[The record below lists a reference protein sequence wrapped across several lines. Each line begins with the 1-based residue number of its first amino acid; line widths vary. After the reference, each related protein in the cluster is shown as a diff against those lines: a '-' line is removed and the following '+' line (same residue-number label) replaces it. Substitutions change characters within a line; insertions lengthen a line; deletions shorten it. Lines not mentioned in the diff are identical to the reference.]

1 MIMIPQSLKILRMKQ
16 MSIILI
22 IVLLFSCSS
31 KKATPK
37 EGDGWLKGDNDRKF
51 ETISKHFRGFDMAMM
66 EVGYRYTELYW
77 AGQDQNWDYA
87 LYQLDKI
94 KLTVE
99 NGIERRPKR
108 AHSAKIFLDNSI
120 NEMKEAIQQPN
131 KPAFN
136 NGFAIFQTAC
146 HSCHISEKVSFIKVD
161 LPKQ

>member
-22 IVLLFSCSS
+22 IVLLFSCTS

-77 AGQDQNWDYA
+77 AGQDQNWA
-87 LYQLDKI
+87 
-94 KLTVE
+94 T
-99 NGIERRPKR
+99 
-108 AHSAKIFLDNSI
+108 HSSNASI
-120 NEMKEAIQQPN
+120 L
-131 KPAFN
+131 
-136 NGFAIFQTAC
+136 QTDPL
-146 HSCHISEKVSFIKVD
+146 HRDQSTRSWSTYVREQTGLVQEYSD
-161 LPKQ
+161 GL